1 VVNAAMARAVRTIS
15 VERGHNPR
23 DFALVAFGGAG
34 PLHAVHLAQEL
45 GMTSVIV
52 PRYPGVLSAL
62 GMLSAAVTRST
73 TRTLQVQF
81 DQLQVAQLNAI
92 IATTAHELTTALMSD
107 GEQPAAFGHT
117 IHLAM
122 RYRGQAFELDVP
134 VLSNL
139 HGTPQIDEAM
149 LQQSQHRFHELH
161 QRRYGHA
168 NPARAIEIAML
179 RHTMASAA
187 TPLPTPVAPHRD
199 TPCTPVHTV
208 VAYPNDDTT
217 AVMTAI
223 YQRELLVPHDVIV
236 GPAVITQLDATT
248 VIPSGWQALVHA
260 TLTMTITPV

>member
-1 VVNAAMARAVRTIS
+1 MARAVRTIS
-15 VERGHNPR
+15 VERGYNPR

-73 TRTLQVQF
+73 TRTLQVGF
-81 DQLQVAQLNAI
+81 DQLQVAQLNAMI
-92 IATTAHELTTALMSD
+92 GDTSAELTAALISD
-107 GEQPAAFGHT
+107 GEHPAAFGHT

-134 VLSNL
+134 LLSTS
-139 HGTPQIDEAM
+139 HGIPQIDAAL
-149 LQQSQHRFHELH
+149 LQQSQQRFHELH

-168 NPARAIEIAML
+168 NPARAIDIAML
-179 RHTMASAA
+179 RHTLASTA
-187 TPLPTPVAPHRD
+187 TALPSPAIPTRD
-199 TPCTPVHTV
+199 GPCTPVQTV
-208 VAYPNDDTT
+208 LAYPNDDEM

-223 YQRELLVPHDVIV
+223 YQRDQLVPHDLIG

-248 VIPSGWQALVHA
+248 VIPSGWQAVVHDTLSM
-260 TLTMTITPV
+260 TLTPV